1 MQSGRIHEYS
11 IQVRVWYLLP
21 PDMNPDQEIEMRHF
35 RPSRPALL
43 LTTTLLILLALPA
56 LAAPEMVTTDGVL
69 HIRNGAE
76 PTGGVQDMDLEEMW
90 RIGGEDDEDVLL
102 GIITR
107 ARIADKG
114 DIYLLDAQLSQA
126 QVFSPDGEFI
136 KTLGRQGS
144 GPGEL
149 TAPGDMVFMPDGT
162 LGLVQIFPGKIVKLD
177 LDGTPAGDFN
187 PEVGTSTSGGFLA
200 LVSCRSAGG
209 NLALAGIQISMDT
222 STMTQVRTYF
232 LRSFAIDGQ
241 QTASYIER
249 PVTWKFDSNFKFRE
263 IDNDFI
269 WWRMD
274 VGPDGKVV
282 SCIPRYGY
290 ALSVWNPD
298 GTLDRVIERQYEP
311 WTRTDKVK
319 QRFQSIMEAQAAQF
333 PPGTPV
339 EVEDQE
345 QDIEDLRVDKDGNI
359 WVLPSREMFEPQ
371 EGFFATY
378 DVFSPDGQ
386 FTRQVRVKCE
396 GDPSVDRLLFAGDRV
411 FVVTGFWDAV
421 LQANSAPD
429 EDVEEAEPMSVI
441 CYKVK

>member
-1 MQSGRIHEYS
+1 
-11 IQVRVWYLLP
+11 
-21 PDMNPDQEIEMRHF
+21 MRHF
-35 RPSRPALL
+35 RPSRFALP
-43 LTTTLLILLALPA
+43 LTTTLLVLLALATALPA
-56 LAAPEMVTTDGVL
+56 LAAPEKVTTDGVL

-76 PTGGVQDMDLEEMW
+76 PTGGVQDMELEELW
-90 RIGGEDDEDVLL
+90 RIGGEDDEGVLL

-107 ARIADKG
+107 ARIADNG
-114 DIYLLDAQLSQA
+114 DIYLLDGQLAQA
-126 QVFSPDGEFI
+126 QVFSADGEFI
-136 KTLGRQGS
+136 KSLGRQGN

-177 LDGTPAGDFN
+177 LDGNPAGDFKPN
-187 PEVGTSTSGGFLA
+187 VGEATSGGFLA
-200 LVSCRSAGG
+200 LVNCRSAGG
-209 NLALAGIQISMDT
+209 NLVLGGIQISMDQ

-232 LRSFAIDGQ
+232 LRGFDIDGN

-249 PVTWKFDSNFKFRE
+249 PVTWKFDSSFKFRE

-269 WWRMD
+269 WWRLD
-274 VGPDGKVV
+274 VGKNGKVV

-298 GTLDRVIERQYEP
+298 GTLDRVIEREYES
-311 WTRTDKVK
+311 WTRTDDVK
-319 QRFQSIMEAQAAQF
+319 KRFQSIMEAQAAQF

-339 EVEDQE
+339 EVEDKE
-345 QDIEDLRVDKDGNI
+345 QDVEDLRVDPDGNI

-378 DVFSPDGQ
+378 DVFSPDGE

-396 GDPSVDRLLFAGDRV
+396 GDPSADRLLFAGDRV
-411 FVVTGFWDAV
+411 FIVTGFWDAV
-421 LQANSAPD
+421 LQANAAAG
-429 EDVEEAEPMSVI
+429 EDTEEA
-441 CYKVK
+441 